1 MRMVSCLAVSLVL
14 GLAMESWADE
24 QKIAL
29 DKVPAKVM
37 AGAKQKFPKA
47 KFLGASSERENG
59 QMQYEI
65 ELLNGEQHID
75 ITLLEDGSIDSIEA
89 VIAAGDL
96 PKAVKAA
103 IDAKYANSSIEKAE
117 EITKKDQIDSYEV
130 ILVTRDKKKFEVV
143 LKPDGK
149 IEKEESKSEKKD

>member
-1 MRMVSCLAVSLVL
+1 MRMFSCLAVSLVL
-14 GLAMESWADE
+14 ALAMASWADE

-47 KFLGASSERENG
+47 KFLGASTEKENG
-59 QMQYEI
+59 QVQYEI
-65 ELLNGEQHID
+65 ELLNNEQHID

-96 PKAVKAA
+96 PKVVKDA

-117 EITKKDQIDSYEV
+117 EITKKDQIASYEV
-130 ILVTRDKKKFEVV
+130 ILITAGKKKLEVV